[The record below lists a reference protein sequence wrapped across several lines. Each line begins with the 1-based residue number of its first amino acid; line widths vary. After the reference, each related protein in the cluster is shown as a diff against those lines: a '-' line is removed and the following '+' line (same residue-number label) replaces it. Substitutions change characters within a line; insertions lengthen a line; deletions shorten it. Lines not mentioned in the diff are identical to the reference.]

1 MEYARLA
8 GILRRNALRI
18 ALFAALV
25 GLGVGV
31 VTSLMPKMYQASTK
45 LVVAGAMLG
54 DPPQIDQIQAA
65 TRMAQTLAEL
75 ATSRPVLAAALA
87 TARDPT
93 TPDAFRDQL
102 SVHAAPDSLF
112 VIVTVQA
119 TDAQSSASLANAVA
133 RQLIIQ
139 APLLL
144 GATSPAATSPINTV
158 ESALPPDSP
167 TSPRVMLYALLAVV
181 TAVFVAIVVA
191 IIADYRR
198 RPARAA
204 QGAPSYPRRPDSP
217 RQPDPDHPRLQLR
230 PSDRGGPARHGGVP
244 GRRGCSTGG
253 HDNTWRHPITARHGR
268 PSPRIVARPVPSAA
282 A

>member
-144 GATSPAATSPINTV
+144 GATSPAATSPSIR
-158 ESALPPDSP
+158 SRAPCPRRP

-198 RPARAA
+198 RPAGAA
-204 QGAPSYPRRPDSP
+204 RGRKLPLSP
-217 RQPDPDHPRLQLR
+217 RQSTTTRPRSPRLQLR

-244 GRRGCSTGG
+244 AGAGAAPAVMTTPGVTPS
-253 HDNTWRHPITARHGR
+253 PPVTAE
-268 PSPRIVARPVPSAA
+268 SPRIVARPVPSAA
-282 A
+282 V